1 MSKILAEVNYLSVV
15 IAGVAAW
22 LFGAVYYTLL
32 GKPWMAAQGK
42 TAEQCKVEMAGKSG
56 TAQVKRITQRDREMK
71 NTDSKKW
78 EWKFRDHALFVG
90 FAPYHAP
97 RYACAVVVEHGGGGS
112 SVSGPMVRDILL
124 QAQKTESAR
133 RKVRQVAEVT
143 PAGRG

>member
-56 TAQVKRITQRDREMK
+56 PAKAAPFILAFAATLLMAFVLFGILTHSGLWSVRAGMISGAFCWAGFVLTTVTVNNAFSGRRPML
-71 NTDSKKW
+71 TVIDSLHW
-78 EWKFRDHALFVG
+78 LGCLLIIGAIVG
-90 FAPYHAP
+90 
-97 RYACAVVVEHGGGGS
+97 G
-112 SVSGPMVRDILL
+112 L
-124 QAQKTESAR
+124 
-133 RKVRQVAEVT
+133 
-143 PAGRG
+143 GR